1 MPQIFKVSGYLVFL
15 WAQEG
20 DPLEP
25 IHFHITDGVSSA
37 NSTKVWLTSS
47 GHCLLCHNK
56 SEIPEETL
64 RRIMMIAEARHKT
77 IEEKWSAYFG
87 KISYYV

>member
-15 WAQEG
+15 WTQEG

-25 IHFHITDGVSSA
+25 IHFHITDGVPSS
-37 NSTKVWLTSS
+37 NCTKVWLTAA

-56 SEIPEETL
+56 SKIPPRILNRLMRIVEANSAEFINAWQNHFGEI
-64 RRIMMIAEARHKT
+64 R
-77 IEEKWSAYFG
+77 FFC
-87 KISYYV
+87 

>member
-15 WAQEG
+15 WTQEG

-25 IHFHITDGVSSA
+25 IHFHITDGVPSA
-37 NSTKVWLTSS
+37 NSTKVWLTST

-56 SEIPEETL
+56 SRIPEEKL
-64 RRIMMIAEARHKT
+64 RRIMMIAEARHQS